1 MADIAPIVSLNGEI
15 APTDSLAGEL
25 AMPEKVWMQ
34 GPPGPQG
41 QKGDKGRDGRAITS
55 VEKISTSGLVDTY
68 KISFSDNTSTN
79 FTVTNG
85 SSINSIAK
93 TGTSGLT
100 DTYTVTLTD
109 GTTSTFN
116 VKNGN
121 GIASITLQSGTH
133 AAGTTDTYKITFDNG
148 EFTTFSVYNGM
159 NGSGSVVS
167 VNGQSPDVNGNVSLT
182 GENIQISASDD
193 TTIPGAIAAKQTA
206 TNDLTAEATLAEGDY
221 FPFYDVSATANR
233 KTPWSNII
241 SKIRAA
247 FASTPLAIEAGGT
260 NAKTAADARENLG
273 ALSSADGSVGTS
285 NLGENVITRAKMA
298 IDAFTLADNAGA
310 HNAVYRGKNLGSA
323 VTAAQWAAIQAGTF
337 EDLFIGD
344 YWTINGVNWRIAAF
358 DYYLNTGDTACTTHH
373 VTIVPDAKLYDHVMN
388 DTNTTVGAYV
398 GSKMYTEGL
407 NTAKT
412 TINNAFGSA
421 HILNHRQYLKNAV
434 TDNYESGGAWYDSTV
449 ELMTEQNVYGGKIF
463 SNCLQGTNWARLSTI
478 DKSQFPL
485 FAHRPDMISDGSGIF
500 LRDVASSETFCYTQ
514 NNGVAE
520 HVYASTAQGV
530 RPAFSIK
537 A

>member
-1 MADIAPIVSLNGEI
+1 MLTLEESENPN
-15 APTDSLAGEL
+15 TDN
-25 AMPEKVWMQ
+25 MV
-34 GPPGPQG
+34 
-41 QKGDKGRDGRAITS
+41 I
-55 VEKISTSGLVDTY
+55 
-68 KISFSDNTSTN
+68 
-79 FTVTNG
+79 
-85 SSINSIAK
+85 
-93 TGTSGLT
+93 
-100 DTYTVTLTD
+100 
-109 GTTSTFN
+109 
-116 VKNGN
+116 
-121 GIASITLQSGTH
+121 
-133 AAGTTDTYKITFDNG
+133 
-148 EFTTFSVYNGM
+148 
-159 NGSGSVVS
+159 
-167 VNGQSPDVNGNVSLT
+167 
-182 GENIQISASDD
+182 
-193 TTIPGAIAAKQTA
+193 
-206 TNDLTAEATLAEGDY
+206 
-221 FPFYDVSATANR
+221 PFYDTI
-233 KTPWSNII
+233 T
-241 SKIRAA
+241 
-247 FASTPLAIEAGGT
+247 
-260 NAKTAADARENLG
+260 ENHKKV
-273 ALSSADGSVGTS
+273 ALSNLLFGTS
-285 NLGENVITRAKMA
+285 NLGANVVTRAKMA

-323 VTAAQWAAIQAGTF
+323 VTAAQWTAIGAGTF
-337 EDLFIGD
+337 ENLFIGD

-485 FAHRPDMISDGSGIF
+485 FAQRPDMISDGSGIF

-520 HVYASTAQGV
+520 HVYASTTQGV

>member
-15 APTDSLAGEL
+15 APTDSLTGEL
-25 AMPEKVWMQ
+25 SMPEKVWMQ

-41 QKGDKGRDGRAITS
+41 TKGDKGDTGEQGPQGEQGPPGPQGPKGDAFTYS
-55 VEKISTSGLVDTY
+55 DFTAEQLASLKGEKGDT
-68 KISFSDNTSTN
+68 
-79 FTVTNG
+79 G
-85 SSINSIAK
+85 E
-93 TGTSGLT
+93 TGPKGPQGEQGIKG
-100 DTYTVTLTD
+100 DTGDVGPQGPKGDTGATGATGPQGPKGD
-109 GTTSTFN
+109 KGDTGDPGPAGPKGDT
-116 VKNGN
+116 GEQGPQ
-121 GIASITLQSGTH
+121 GIQGPK
-133 AAGTTDTYKITFDNG
+133 GDTG
-148 EFTTFSVYNGM
+148 AVA
-159 NGSGSVVS
+159 S
-167 VNGQSPDVNGNVSLT
+167 VNGIDPDASGDVTVT
-182 GENIQISASDD
+182 GADIPFSASDSG
-193 TTIPGAIAAKQTA
+193 TVAAKI
-206 TNDLTAEATLAEGDY
+206 NDRL
-221 FPFYDVSATANR
+221 P
-233 KTPWSNII
+233 
-241 SKIRAA
+241 
-247 FASTPLAIEAGGT
+247 
-260 NAKTAADARENLG
+260 
-273 ALSSADGSVGTS
+273 
-285 NLGENVITRAKMA
+285 VIN
-298 IDAFTLADNAGA
+298 NAGA
-310 HNAVYRGKNLGSA
+310 HNAIYRGKNLGSA

-344 YWTINGVNWRIAAF
+344 YWTINGVTWRIAAF

-485 FAHRPDMISDGSGIF
+485 FAHRPDMISCGSGIF